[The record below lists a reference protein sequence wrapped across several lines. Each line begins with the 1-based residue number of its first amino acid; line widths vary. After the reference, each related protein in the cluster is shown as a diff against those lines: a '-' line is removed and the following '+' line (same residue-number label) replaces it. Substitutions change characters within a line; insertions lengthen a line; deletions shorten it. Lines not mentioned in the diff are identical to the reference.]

1 MLLLSALLCVSGNVS
16 VCWRWNGNGCRGQA
30 GLTPGKARTPREQ
43 RQKRCVVVDEAVEK
57 CQMVQ
62 LRGGLVERVDD
73 W

>member
-1 MLLLSALLCVSGNVS
+1 M
-16 VCWRWNGNGCRGQA
+16 
-30 GLTPGKARTPREQ
+30 TPGKARTPREQ

-62 LRGGLVERVDD
+62 LRCGLVERVDD